1 MSYPQPLAVI
11 IKMKQDQHII
21 PQVYLKQFGYQDEN
35 GIWKVPT
42 YNIDEIKLMNKID
55 KTLIRQ
61 SNIKSLLQE
70 RNIYDIPT
78 NDENKSDLEGFLK
91 LTEDN
96 YPQIIEEIKMGN
108 TLSIHNRKML
118 LGFISLLFVRTKD
131 YRKILN
137 AVIENKDYIYL
148 NGILDGNKRRIETI
162 LTLPIESAINFLIA
176 FSGGYIFKCLLNFK
190 VSIIK
195 TISTEK
201 WSTTDNPVLAI
212 VKTDDQNR
220 FDFMGVN
227 TKMMCPLS
235 PDYLAYIDHKD
246 SNIQLFPNFEKLV
259 ENRVNKIDNDTFEKI
274 WYKLT
279 DISRITKYLI
289 APTERKYK

>member
-1 MSYPQPLAVI
+1 
-11 IKMKQDQHII
+11 MKQDQHII